1 MPAPDKGLTYRYLVL
16 SLAVQQSH
24 AIITGCYGK
33 LFCQPPRL
41 GWGSRNLNET
51 DLEIDSA
58 ICSMME
64 ALSPVDVNLCYS
76 EAFQH
81 PSSPNKKAEK
91 FNIHLSMALLLKV
104 LSKCNTCCQSWI
116 EPRIVR
122 KNREMAFRSI
132 IKLCYKCHPS
142 SGMEFMHTYYYPGNS
157 KGSADPLAWKQ
168 YNLSFS
174 FSPPTHSEPSNSK
187 TQMCTIIYE
196 AAALP
201 ILWRCCAPCP
211 LTFFF
216 FFFFFFGSGKAWE
229 HCFFL
234 FFFGRWGVI
243 GGHCMFDMTLPLIV
257 YAKPCSFECLSGWV
271 ELLGPPGF
279 WHDIW

>member
-1 MPAPDKGLTYRYLVL
+1 MVPPDKGLIYRYLVL
-16 SLAVQQSH
+16 SLTVQQSH

-33 LFCQPPRL
+33 LFCQPPRS
-41 GWGSRNLNET
+41 GWGSPNLNET

-64 ALSPVDVNLCYS
+64 ALSPVDVNVCYS

-91 FNIHLSMALLLKV
+91 FNIHLSMVLLLKV

-116 EPRIVR
+116 DPRIVR
-122 KNREMAFRSI
+122 NNREMAFRSI

-174 FSPPTHSEPSNSK
+174 FFPNLFRAIKFKNSNVH
-187 TQMCTIIYE
+187 YN
-196 AAALP
+196 
-201 ILWRCCAPCP
+201 LWGCGTSSFFEMLCSVS
-211 LTFFF
+211 LNVFFF
-216 FFFFFFGSGKAWE
+216 LVKKSMVTSL
-229 HCFFL
+229 L
-234 FFFGRWGVI
+234 FYTEI
-243 GGHCMFDMTLPLIV
+243 
-257 YAKPCSFECLSGWV
+257 
-271 ELLGPPGF
+271 
-279 WHDIW
+279 

>member
-1 MPAPDKGLTYRYLVL
+1 
-16 SLAVQQSH
+16 
-24 AIITGCYGK
+24 
-33 LFCQPPRL
+33 
-41 GWGSRNLNET
+41 
-51 DLEIDSA
+51 
-58 ICSMME
+58 MME
-64 ALSPVDVNLCYS
+64 ALSPVDVNLCHS

-91 FNIHLSMALLLKV
+91 FNTHLSMALLLKV

-174 FSPPTHSEPSNSK
+174 FFPNSFWAIKFKNSNVHYNLWGCSISNSFE
-187 TQMCTIIYE
+187 MLCSVS
-196 AAALP
+196 LN
-201 ILWRCCAPCP
+201 
-211 LTFFF
+211 FFF
-216 FFFFFFGSGKAWE
+216 FWVRKSKTTALIFSG
-229 HCFFL
+229 
-234 FFFGRWGVI
+234 
-243 GGHCMFDMTLPLIV
+243 GGEIWVDCMFDMTLPLMV
-257 YAKPCSFECLSGWV
+257 NRKPCGLECLSSRV
-271 ELLGPPGF
+271 ELLGSLRF
-279 WHDIW
+279 WCDIWLPC